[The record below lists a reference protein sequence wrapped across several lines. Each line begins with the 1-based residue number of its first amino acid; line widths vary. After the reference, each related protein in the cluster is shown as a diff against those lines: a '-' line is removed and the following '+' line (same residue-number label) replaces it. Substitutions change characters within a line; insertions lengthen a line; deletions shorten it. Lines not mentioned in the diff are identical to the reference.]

1 MSRQVVDSGDTIDG
15 FVLIA
20 GHHRLEACRSL
31 GLVEIE
37 ASVVEMTELDR
48 QLWEID
54 ENLCRVDLTELERAE
69 HLARRKDVYEA
80 RHPETRHGVA
90 GAVAKHGTGADDN
103 LSFAA
108 DTASKTGIG
117 EREIQRAVR
126 RATKIASDVKKRIAD
141 TEIAD
146 SGVELD
152 ALASMEAAP
161 PSTGRM
167 DQPWSCAG
175 LVRDA
180 MLTAAGEK
188 QSAEIKGHALPAGGV
203 CARARAIAS
212 AASWGVAVGGNRSPR
227 HATIARRSI
236 RSAGPRASSA
246 GGMIAETDTSSA
258 ASKSRLR
265 TGCNMQGGFLI
276 AASRLMC

>member
-126 RATKIASDVKKRIAD
+126 RAT
-141 TEIAD
+141 
-146 SGVELD
+146 
-152 ALASMEAAP
+152 
-161 PSTGRM
+161 
-167 DQPWSCAG
+167 
-175 LVRDA
+175 
-180 MLTAAGEK
+180 
-188 QSAEIKGHALPAGGV
+188 
-203 CARARAIAS
+203 
-212 AASWGVAVGGNRSPR
+212 N
-227 HATIARRSI
+227 
-236 RSAGPRASSA
+236 
-246 GGMIAETDTSSA
+246 
-258 ASKSRLR
+258 SR
-265 TGCNMQGGFLI
+265 
-276 AASRLMC
+276 